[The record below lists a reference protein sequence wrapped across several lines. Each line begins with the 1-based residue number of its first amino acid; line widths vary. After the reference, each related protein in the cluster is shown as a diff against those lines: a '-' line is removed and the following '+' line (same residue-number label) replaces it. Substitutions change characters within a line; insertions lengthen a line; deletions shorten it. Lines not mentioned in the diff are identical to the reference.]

1 MNKARGVNPPTL
13 NADLPLCAFPPVS
26 EVGNFNASEHFVQFY
41 EDDLALLDA
50 TTRFIG
56 DGLRDGDACIV
67 IGTGAHRG
75 GLAAR
80 LRAHG
85 LDVVNNGLGDRYFA
99 FDAHETLARFCSDG
113 TLDSQLFDNSVGEIV
128 KQASGGGRR
137 VRAFGEMVALLTE
150 QGNFAAAVQLEELW
164 NDLRR
169 KHEFGLFCA
178 YPLSSFGGDQDNT
191 LIQVCQKHARVIP
204 AESYN
209 ALPNTEARLR

>member
-1 MNKARGVNPPTL
+1 
-13 NADLPLCAFPPVS
+13 
-26 EVGNFNASEHFVQFY
+26 
-41 EDDLALLDA
+41 
-50 TTRFIG
+50 
-56 DGLRDGDACIV
+56 
-67 IGTGAHRG
+67 
-75 GLAAR
+75 
-80 LRAHG
+80 
-85 LDVVNNGLGDRYFA
+85 
-99 FDAHETLARFCSDG
+99 

-191 LIQVCQKHARVIP
+191 QSQDSQKHYRAIP
-204 AESYN
+204 ADSYN
-209 ALPNTEARLR
+209 ALPNTEARLRTIVALQQKALALESEIAERQRAESEVRTLLVSEQRARVEAELANCLRDEFLAT